1 MAPLPG
7 VIQHQGDI
15 TKSDT
20 ANQIVNHFSGH
31 KADLVVCDGAPDG
44 QCLLFFFT
52 RHVCLALNTVTGL
65 HDLDEYMQ
73 AQLLLAVSLIK
84 LPPHLRLTCV
94 DTGTEHYPARAAAR
108 R

>member
-44 QCLLFFFT
+44 QCLLF
-52 RHVCLALNTVTGL
+52 RPCRVAHSEKETVTGL

-73 AQLLLAVSLIK
+73 AQLLLAVCLESCRFFSFF
-84 LPPHLRLTCV
+84 LRMLM
-94 DTGTEHYPARAAAR
+94 
-108 R
+108 